1 MAMYAN
7 EPVVTQVIPCM
18 WALPDRVALMSSWS
32 TELGD
37 VKTCLYACRF
47 INECQEVNNEST

>member
-1 MAMYAN
+1 MYAN